1 MPYKINRQTGITEYM
16 DSATGNTLTPVNAQ
30 QTAPQESGGFLRNS
44 SNVLIPITSQ
54 FLQKAKAGLTL
65 SVLTDQAEED
75 RKKREQMI
83 NQLITQ
89 SKKEGDPARRSNLL
103 AQARDLSKQ
112 GSDEIN
118 SAINDFER
126 DSGTKLND
134 KDRVMAEALGVAG
147 ELGTFLIPAGKLA
160 SIGKT
165 GQRISRAGQISQ
177 ATTATQRI
185 LKGAKLGTTVGAISG
200 ATDPNADTMGE
211 RFQNTLK
218 EGGIGLLVGGATS
231 AALEGTVKAAKS
243 FIGTDKAHKNGLA
256 RLFRIT
262 PSKRA
267 SFRKSTGGMDF
278 EAEIL
283 SRDAQ
288 SIAGMDHSEMV
299 EHFTGRLRESNLN
312 LDDILTNSKGTVSK
326 QSFITSLKGKIS
338 ELSPQKGNVGTSSA
352 RSQLEGIIQDLS
364 QLPDDN
370 MDLIT
375 ANNIKKQLQS
385 LGDAAFSPNSKPTV
399 SSKAF
404 ANASTMV
411 KDAIEKSAQTGD
423 TNVVREAN
431 KTIQLYQAAKQA
443 IETTGDREAVK
454 ISNDIAQ
461 KFMQVLPAAMGT
473 VAGVGAGLSG
483 GGVFGG
489 IGAGALA
496 TMLIGGGI
504 GAARVKYLSPQVQTS
519 LIARFSGVLESQGMK
534 NASVVA
540 KQITAEISKHVARLA
555 TLTPGVD
562 ESQDTPQGVTSEF
575 SPQLG
580 DVMGGV
586 SQQNQGQVPSQL
598 QSEVN
603 QQPNDNS
610 PQQVHAENMPQTITI
625 RNKKTGEI
633 KQVQKTELSKYGFA
647 SDADDAISGLPSK
660 GEILAA
666 MVLDAQQG
674 GKNIS
679 KLKTILDAYDQVNP
693 SGKGG
698 KVVPA
703 TQAGALGEFD
713 SAISLMGEVET
724 ILKTQGDLFGPVK
737 GTIGTANP
745 YAVESQKVDSDLRRA
760 AQIVGKAMEG
770 GVLRKEDEIKY
781 RRMLPNLSDK
791 PEVAEYK
798 MKQVKAMLE
807 RNRSQRVLA
816 LESAGYNP
824 ETDRISGANNN
835 PEEF

>member
-1 MPYKINRQTGITEYM
+1 
-16 DSATGNTLTPVNAQ
+16 
-30 QTAPQESGGFLRNS
+30 
-44 SNVLIPITSQ
+44 
-54 FLQKAKAGLTL
+54 
-65 SVLTDQAEED
+65 
-75 RKKREQMI
+75 
-83 NQLITQ
+83 
-89 SKKEGDPARRSNLL
+89 
-103 AQARDLSKQ
+103 
-112 GSDEIN
+112 
-118 SAINDFER
+118 
-126 DSGTKLND
+126 
-134 KDRVMAEALGVAG
+134 
-147 ELGTFLIPAGKLA
+147 
-160 SIGKT
+160 
-165 GQRISRAGQISQ
+165 
-177 ATTATQRI
+177 
-185 LKGAKLGTTVGAISG
+185 
-200 ATDPNADTMGE
+200 
-211 RFQNTLK
+211 
-218 EGGIGLLVGGATS
+218 
-231 AALEGTVKAAKS
+231 
-243 FIGTDKAHKNGLA
+243 
-256 RLFRIT
+256 
-262 PSKRA
+262 
-267 SFRKSTGGMDF
+267 
-278 EAEIL
+278 
-283 SRDAQ
+283 
-288 SIAGMDHSEMV
+288 
-299 EHFTGRLRESNLN
+299 
-312 LDDILTNSKGTVSK
+312 
-326 QSFITSLKGKIS
+326 
-338 ELSPQKGNVGTSSA
+338 
-352 RSQLEGIIQDLS
+352 
-364 QLPDDN
+364 
-370 MDLIT
+370 
-375 ANNIKKQLQS
+375 
-385 LGDAAFSPNSKPTV
+385 
-399 SSKAF
+399 
-404 ANASTMV
+404 
-411 KDAIEKSAQTGD
+411 
-423 TNVVREAN
+423 
-431 KTIQLYQAAKQA
+431 
-443 IETTGDREAVK
+443 
-454 ISNDIAQ
+454 
-461 KFMQVLPAAMGT
+461 
-473 VAGVGAGLSG
+473 
-483 GGVFGG
+483 
-489 IGAGALA
+489 
-496 TMLIGGGI
+496 
-504 GAARVKYLSPQVQTS
+504 
-519 LIARFSGVLESQGMK
+519 MK

-555 TLTPGVD
+555 TLTPGID

-575 SPQLG
+575 SPQLR

-693 SGKGG
+693 SEKGG

-703 TQAGALGEFD
+703 TQAGALGDFD
-713 SAISLMGEVET
+713 SAISLMGEVGT